1 LYLFDLAEYGHLP
14 IEYPKEDVVLVAGWN
29 EKVFDIISSV
39 EAGASV
45 VDVINNMDL

>member
-1 LYLFDLAEYGHLP
+1 MGLAGYGYLP
-14 IEYPKEDVVLVAGWN
+14 IEFPGGDVVLVAGWN

>member
-1 LYLFDLAEYGHLP
+1 MLHLLQVGT
-14 IEYPKEDVVLVAGWN
+14 K
-29 EKVFDIISSV
+29 KVFDIISSV